1 MWALVHKECWAPK
14 NWCFPI
20 VVLEK
25 TLESPLN
32 SKEIKPFNPKGN
44 QPWIFIGKTEAE
56 VPILG
61 SLMQRADSLEK
72 TLMLGKIDHKRRGRQ
87 RMRWLDSITNSM
99 DMNLNKLQKTVED
112 RGAWRAVVH
121 EVAKSQT
128 QLRDWTATK
137 IIKESTCNAGDLG
150 SILGLGRSP
159 GGHGNPLQYSCL
171 KKLQQQSFQ
180 PLFRV
185 DFL

>member
-1 MWALVHKECWAPK
+1 MTNLFVILLNVSALKSRDITLLTKVCIAKSYSFSSSHVQMWEPDHKERWALK

-44 QPWIFIGKTEAE
+44 QHWIFIGKTEAE

-72 TLMLGKIDHKRRGRQ
+72 TLMLGKIDHKRRRGWQ

-99 DMNLNKLQKTVED
+99 DMNLNKLQKTVDD

-121 EVAKSQT
+121 KVAKSQT

-137 IIKESTCNAGDLG
+137 IIKESEKVY
-150 SILGLGRSP
+150 I
-159 GGHGNPLQYSCL
+159 
-171 KKLQQQSFQ
+171 
-180 PLFRV
+180 
-185 DFL
+185 